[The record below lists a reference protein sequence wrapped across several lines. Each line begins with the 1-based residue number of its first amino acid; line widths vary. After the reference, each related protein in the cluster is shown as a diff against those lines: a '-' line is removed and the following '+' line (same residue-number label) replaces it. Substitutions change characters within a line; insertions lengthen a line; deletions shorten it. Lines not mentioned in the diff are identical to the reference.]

1 MDFEDLRQDKF
12 IIKHLVNA
20 RYSARSEV
28 EKAKL
33 INASYRNYKINTYRK
48 IANTKSIEI
57 ELQNNYNMEQYLIAR
72 ENVRLLQRSLTRDE
86 YYHLL
91 NWFFNGGYKGVKKTL
106 AYYRFIAKIRQKCKF
121 ILENLDKGGL

>member
-1 MDFEDLRQDKF
+1 MALPIQINSLAMDFEDLRQDKF

-33 INASYRNYKINTYRK
+33 INASYR
-48 IANTKSIEI
+48 
-57 ELQNNYNMEQYLIAR
+57 NYNMEQYLIAR

-121 ILENLDKGGL
+121 ILENLD